1 MKDRTSQ
8 ESPDPAEGER
18 PEDARRRGTASARRG
33 GEHGVAQVDTDEWME
48 RVLDPVNMEM
58 AWKRVRR
65 NKGAPGID
73 GMTVGDF
80 PEFARKHWERIAFQ
94 LRKGIYHPAPVRRVF
109 IPKPDGTE
117 RPLGIPT
124 VLDRVIQQAIAQV
137 LTPLWDGEFSENSY
151 GFRAGRNAQQ
161 AVRRVEEGWKLRRR
175 HAVDCDLKAFFDT
188 VKHDPLLARLCEK
201 IGGGKLLRLIGRY
214 LRAGVELPDGTYEAT
229 PLGVPQGGPLSPLL
243 ANIVLDPLDKELTRR
258 GHVFARY
265 ADDFLI
271 LVKSAKAAQ
280 RVMES
285 VASYVEVKLKLVVN
299 RIKSK
304 CAPLAECEFLG
315 FKISKQGKVKW
326 TEKSLKRCKQRV
338 KEITRRNR
346 GQSVEDVIIE
356 LRKFANGWMG
366 YFGISHTY
374 REVLELDAWMRRR
387 VRLYYWKQWKRPRTR
402 RRNLLKLGADPKKVH
417 MATRS
422 RKGLWRIST
431 SSIVCKALTDR
442 WLKDQ
447 GVPETRD
454 IWIKLHYGEG
464 SRPVSVV

>member
-1 MKDRTSQ
+1 MKDRTCQ

-18 PEDARRRGTASARRG
+18 PEDARRRGTASARCG
-33 GEHGVAQVDTDEWME
+33 GEHGVAQVETDKWME
-48 RVLDPVNMEM
+48 SVLDPVNMEM
-58 AWKRVRR
+58 AWKRVKR

-73 GMTVGDF
+73 GMAVGDF
-80 PEFARKHWERIAFQ
+80 PDFAREHWERIASQ

-137 LTPLWDGEFSENSY
+137 LTPLWDGQFSDYSF
-151 GFRAGRNAQQ
+151 GFREGRNAHQ
-161 AVRRVEEGWKLRRR
+161 AVRRVEGAWKQRRR

-188 VKHDPLLARLCEK
+188 VKHDPLLAQLHGK

-214 LRAGVELPDGTYEAT
+214 LRAGVQLPDGTYEAT

-285 VASYVEVKLKLVVN
+285 VATYVEVKLKLVVN
-299 RIKSK
+299 RTKSK

-315 FKISKQGKVKW
+315 FRISKQGKVKW
-326 TEKSLKRCKQRV
+326 TEKAMKRCKLRV

-346 GQSVEDVIIE
+346 GASAKDVIVE
-356 LRKFANGWMG
+356 LHKFATGWMG
-366 YFGISHTY
+366 YFGISQTY
-374 REVLELDAWMRRR
+374 REVMMLDAWMRRR

-422 RKGLWRIST
+422 RKGYWRLSM

-442 WLKDQ
+442 WLKEQ
-447 GVPETRD
+447 GVPEMRD
-454 IWIKLHYGEG
+454 IWIKLHYGDK
-464 SRPVSVV
+464 SRPVSGV

>member
-1 MKDRTSQ
+1 MKDRTYQ
-8 ESPDPAEGER
+8 ESPDPAEGEW
-18 PEDARRRGTASARRG
+18 PENASWRGTASTHCG
-33 GEHGVAQVDTDEWME
+33 GEHGVAPVDPDTWME
-48 RVLDPVNMEM
+48 RVLDPVNMQM
-58 AWKRVRR
+58 AWKRVKR

-73 GMTVGDF
+73 GMTVDDF
-80 PEFARKHWERIAFQ
+80 PAFAREHWERIASQ
-94 LRKGIYHPAPVRRVF
+94 LRKGTYHPARVRRVL
-109 IPKPDGTE
+109 IPKPDGTM

-137 LTPLWDGEFSENSY
+137 LTPLWDGEFSEYSF
-151 GFRAGRNAQQ
+151 GFRKARNAQQ
-161 AVRRVEEGWKLRRR
+161 AVRRVEEAWKLKRR

-188 VKHDPLLARLCEK
+188 VKHDPLLAQLREK

-214 LRAGVELPDGTYEAT
+214 LRAGVELPDGTREAT

-285 VASYVEVKLKLVVN
+285 VTAYVEAKLKLVVN
-299 RIKSK
+299 RTKSK
-304 CAPLAECEFLG
+304 CAPLAECGFLG
-315 FKISKQGKVKW
+315 FEISKQGKVKW
-326 TEKSLKRCKQRV
+326 TEKAMKRYKLRV

-346 GQSVEDVIIE
+346 GQSAEHVIDE
-356 LRKFANGWMG
+356 LRQFANGWIG

-374 REVLELDAWMRRR
+374 REVLILDAWMRRR

-422 RKGLWRIST
+422 RNGLWRIST
-431 SSIVCKALTDR
+431 CSIVCKALTDR
-442 WLKDQ
+442 WLKEQ
-447 GVPETRD
+447 GVPEMRD
-454 IWIKLHYGEG
+454 IWIKLHYGDK
-464 SRPVSVV
+464 SRPVSAV